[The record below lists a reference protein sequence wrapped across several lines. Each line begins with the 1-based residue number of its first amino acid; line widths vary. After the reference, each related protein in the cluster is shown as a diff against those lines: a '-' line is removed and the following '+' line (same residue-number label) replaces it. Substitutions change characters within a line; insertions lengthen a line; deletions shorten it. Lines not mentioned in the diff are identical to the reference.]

1 MPGNFTPRSVIPSSA
16 TAVAEAPAPVQET
29 AAPQTLPQQEVGH
42 GTFSLGAKPQIETG
56 NLNTSEAALPEKQE
70 VKKISLEEFRTPGY
84 KNVATRVVLMPN
96 ILDSLKKNLDESKSE
111 AELKFYGN
119 SIAGQIEILE
129 SAQRTFKQIGTSTED
144 EAVAKNLMAAV
155 NEYMQKFSELDKKT
169 KKIIVEGK
177 ARKIVGAEVCIPLKA
192 EDGSINPNAE
202 AIIKQNIKEGSAVSD
217 TPAAQEAVVTETAV
231 EKKIENTSSIK
242 YMRPDED
249 TAEPPVVIEKKEAP
263 APVPSPETEI
273 IANAPVSPSA
283 QPQAAVRAPAIKEV
297 ASKEKDV
304 DPSVVQ
310 INRLWPTIRGKEWPK
325 NIALAAMMA
334 CVPVPQAPAIKAG
347 PTQKTSMNNVAPSA
361 SLSLEDKQS
370 IAAFSPSLFGLS
382 DAEYAAVCAK
392 MEQEKITPYKM
403 LTDSSFV
410 EFYIPTA
417 NGTRNVRNEVSALI
431 TNIAQLAERAGIQD
445 SKPKEFGNE
454 TLEEYVGTRLK
465 ALSPLA
471 TIA

>member
-1 MPGNFTPRSVIPSSA
+1 MPGNFTPRSIISSSA
-16 TAVAEAPAPVQET
+16 TAVAEVPVLAQET
-29 AAPQTLPQQEVGH
+29 IIAQPLPQQEIGH
-42 GTFSLGAKPQIETG
+42 GTFSVDAKPQTEVTSPRAQETPS
-56 NLNTSEAALPEKQE
+56 LEKQE
-70 VKKISLEEFRTPGY
+70 IKKISFENFKTPGY
-84 KNVATRVVLMPN
+84 KNVATRVILMPN
-96 ILDSLKKNLDESKSE
+96 ILESLKKNLDESKSE

-129 SAQRTFKQIGTSTED
+129 SAQRTFKQIGTSNED
-144 EAVAKNLMAAV
+144 EVAAKNLMAAV
-155 NEYMQKFSELDKKT
+155 DEYMRMFSELDKKT

-192 EDGSINPNAE
+192 EDGSINPKAE
-202 AIIKQNIKEGSAVSD
+202 AIIKQNIEEGSAVTN
-217 TPAAQEAVVTETAV
+217 TPVAQEVSAPPAPEVVA
-231 EKKIENTSSIK
+231 EKKTENISSIK
-242 YMRPDED
+242 YMRPEED
-249 TAEPPVVIEKKEAP
+249 VAEPLVVVDKKE
-263 APVPSPETEI
+263 I
-273 IANAPVSPSA
+273 PVSPSA
-283 QPQAAVRAPAIKEV
+283 QVQKEQEVAPQEKVTVRVPITKEV

-325 NIALAAMMA
+325 NIAFVAMMA
-334 CVPVPQAPAIKAG
+334 CVPVPQAPTTKTDAV
-347 PTQKTSMNNVAPSA
+347 QKTNMDSTMPSA
-361 SLSLEDKQS
+361 VLSPEDKQS
-370 IAAFSPSLFGLS
+370 ITTFSPSLFGLS

-392 MEQEKITPYKM
+392 MEQEKITPHKM

-431 TNIAQLAERAGIQD
+431 TKITQLAEHAGIQD
-445 SKPKEFGNE
+445 PKPKEFGNE

-471 TIA
+471 KTA